1 MSDDGDSGDG
11 PGTGNDS
18 DETGTD
24 ADETGTDEST
34 RADQYACTRA
44 VLEATPDA
52 VAVSNLGDASYVL
65 ASVADRDRNCYLWG
79 SMGVTTPTGLGL
91 ALAVDDPV
99 VVFEGDGS
107 LLMSLGVLST
117 VGALDPSNLTVVVW
131 DNAVY
136 GTTGGQ
142 STHSATTDFVGVAA
156 ACGLSAVRVE
166 SDDAFAAAYRDA
178 VASDRAELVVCGVE
192 PVDPDARPP
201 FDFAHIK
208 RRVRDALV
216 ERDET

>member
-1 MSDDGDSGDG
+1 MSADRERSDD
-11 PGTGNDS
+11 
-18 DETGTD
+18 
-24 ADETGTDEST
+24 ES

-52 VAVSNLGDASYVL
+52 VAVSNLGNASYVL

-117 VGALDPSNLTVVVW
+117 VGALDPANLTVVVW
-131 DNAVY
+131 DNGVY

-142 STHSATTDFVGVAA
+142 RTHSATTDFVGVAES
-156 ACGLSAVRVE
+156 CGVSATRVGTDE
-166 SDDAFAAAYRDA
+166 AFADAYREA
-178 VASDRAELVVCGVE
+178 VESDRAELVVTDAA

-201 FDFAHIK
+201 FDFAHVK
-208 RRVRDALV
+208 RRVRDALTTNQP
-216 ERDET
+216 RDG

>member
-1 MSDDGDSGDG
+1 VSEQSG
-11 PGTGNDS
+11 PG
-18 DETGTD
+18 E
-24 ADETGTDEST
+24 
-34 RADQYACTRA
+34 RADQYACTAA
-44 VLEATPDA
+44 VLETTPDA
-52 VAVSNLGDASYVL
+52 VAVSNLGNASYVL

-79 SMGVTTPTGLGL
+79 SMGVTTPTGVGL

-117 VGALDPSNLTVVVW
+117 VGALDPPNLTVVVW

-142 STHSATTDFVGVAA
+142 GTYSSTTDFAGVAEH
-156 ACGLSAVRVE
+156 CGVSATHVD
-166 SDDAFAAAYRDA
+166 SDEAFAAAYRDA
-178 VASDRAELVVCGVE
+178 VASDHAEVVVCDVE

-201 FDFAHIK
+201 FDFAHIT
-208 RRVRDALV
+208 RRVRDALGV
-216 ERDET
+216 EAGED